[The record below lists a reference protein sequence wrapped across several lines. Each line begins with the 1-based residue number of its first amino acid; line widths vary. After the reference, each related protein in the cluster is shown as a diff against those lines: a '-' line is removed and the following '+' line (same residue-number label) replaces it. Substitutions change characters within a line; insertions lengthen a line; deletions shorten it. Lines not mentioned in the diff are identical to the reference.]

1 VRLPYH
7 LSALTQAAASAA
19 LRHSAEMLRAVDD
32 IREQRDRLGGELEK
46 MGYLVHPSGSN
57 FLLVGGFADPEATF
71 EALRAHGILVRNL
84 SIEGHLRLTAGT
96 EDETTQLIE
105 AIRALGP
112 GGAR

>member
-1 VRLPYH
+1 
-7 LSALTQAAASAA
+7 
-19 LRHSAEMLRAVDD
+19 
-32 IREQRDRLGGELEK
+32 

-71 EALRAHGILVRNL
+71 STLRAQGILIRNL